1 MVLGTH
7 AGPAPSAARRW
18 TERFALLRPRTIWVL
33 GLVSAG
39 LLAGWLGLQS
49 RQWQVDFDVY
59 RMGGQHVLGSG
70 LYSSTLTAGVRHL
83 PFTYPP
89 VAALLFWPFAHLST
103 HAGRL
108 VWDAIDV
115 AALTALIAVSIA
127 AARGRNVLASDWRAA
142 LLLLFPL
149 GFLLFPVR
157 QNLELGQINVLLVLM
172 IVADLAV
179 GVSWRG
185 KKVPKGVLTGLAAAL
200 KLTPLVFVPYLL
212 ATRQWRAA
220 RNMATTFVVATG
232 ALFVIAPGASWLY
245 FTKDVFE
252 VKRVGSGS
260 LVIDQTLRAAIDRA
274 GISPSH
280 ALGDLITVAVVCSGI
295 ALAVWAHRRS
305 SRLLGVLVCA
315 GTGLLVSPISWL
327 HHYVWIVPA
336 LVWLVVGIDR
346 PAKGACWAAA
356 AAIVFMV
363 MPPFPSGQTDVL
375 WYIRENAYVISTIAF
390 FGLTAAMLWYR
401 SRTRAAADAAAPA
414 DDLRSRSDTTGRSAT
429 LGERGG

>member
-7 AGPAPSAARRW
+7 AGQAPSAAKRLA
-18 TERFALLRPRTIWVL
+18 ERVALLRPRTIWAL
-33 GLVSAG
+33 GFVSAG

-89 VAALLFWPFAHLST
+89 VAALLFWPFSHLST
-103 HAGRL
+103 HTGRL
-108 VWDAIDV
+108 VWDAIDLG
-115 AALTALIAVSIA
+115 ALLALIAVSIA

-157 QNLELGQINVLLVLM
+157 QNFELGQINVLLVLM

-185 KKVPKGVLTGLAAAL
+185 RKVPKGVLTGLAAAL
-200 KLTPLVFVPYLL
+200 KLTPLVFVLYLL

-232 ALFVIAPGASWLY
+232 ALFAIAPGASWLY

-252 VKRVGSGS
+252 VKRVGSTS
-260 LVIDQTLRAAIDRA
+260 LVINQTLRAAIDRA

-280 ALGDLITVAVVCSGI
+280 ALGDLITVAVACGGI
-295 ALAVWAHRRS
+295 ALAVRAHRQS
-305 SRLLGVLVCA
+305 SQLLAVLVCA
-315 GTGLLVSPISWL
+315 GTGLLVSPISWF
-327 HHYVWIVPA
+327 HHYVWIVPV
-336 LVWLVVGIDR
+336 LIWLVVGIDR
-346 PAKGACWAAA
+346 PAKGAYWAAA
-356 AAIVFMV
+356 VAIVFMV
-363 MPPFPSGQTDVL
+363 MPPDTSGHADAL
-375 WYIRENAYVISTIAF
+375 WYIRENAYVISTIVL
-390 FGLTAAMLWYR
+390 FGLTAAMLWFR
-401 SRTRAAADAAAPA
+401 SRTPATSEAAASA
-414 DDLRSRSDTTGRSAT
+414 DNLSRSDAPALSAT

>member
-1 MVLGTH
+1 MVLGTRVEQ
-7 AGPAPSAARRW
+7 APSAAKRW
-18 TERFALLRPRTIWVL
+18 REAFAALRPGTLWAL

-39 LLAGWLGLQS
+39 LLAGWLGLQA

-59 RMGGQHVLGSG
+59 RMGGQHVFGSG

-103 HAGRL
+103 HTGRL

-115 AALTALIAVSIA
+115 VALAALIAVSIA
-127 AARGRNVLASDWRAA
+127 AARGRNVVRADWRAA
-142 LLLLFPL
+142 LLLLFPV
-149 GFLLFPVR
+149 GYLLFPVR
-157 QNLELGQINVLLVLM
+157 QDLEFGQINVLLVLM

-185 KKVPKGVLTGLAAAL
+185 RSLPKGALTGLAAAL
-200 KLTPLVFVPYLL
+200 KLTPLVFLPYLL

-232 ALFVIAPGASWLY
+232 ALFAVAPRASWAY

-252 VKRVGSGS
+252 VKRIGDTG

-274 GISPSH
+274 GVSPSH
-280 ALGDLITVAVVCSGI
+280 ALGDLITVAVVCAGL
-295 ALAVWAHRRS
+295 ALAVHAHRRS
-305 SRLLGVLVCA
+305 SAMLGVLVCA
-315 GTGLLVSPISWL
+315 GTGLLVSPVSWV

-336 LVWLVVGIDR
+336 LVWSVLGTDR
-346 PAKGACWAAA
+346 PAKGAYWAAA
-356 AAIVFMV
+356 AAVVFMV
-363 MPPFPSGQTDVL
+363 MPSNPPGHADAL
-375 WYIRENAYVISTIAF
+375 WYVRQNAYVISTLVF
-390 FGLTAAMLWYR
+390 FALIGAMLW
-401 SRTRAAADAAAPA
+401 SRRRTPDAAATT
-414 DDLRSRSDTTGRSAT
+414 DGLGDGRDTPILAATHGGRGS
-429 LGERGG
+429 

>member
-1 MVLGTH
+1 V
-7 AGPAPSAARRW
+7 
-18 TERFALLRPRTIWVL
+18 ALLRPRTVWVL
-33 GLVSAG
+33 GFVSAG

-89 VAALLFWPFAHLST
+89 VAALLFWPFSHLPT
-103 HAGRL
+103 HTGRL

-179 GVSWRG
+179 GVTWRG
-185 KKVPKGVLTGLAAAL
+185 KKVPKGVLTGLAASL
-200 KLTPLVFVPYLL
+200 KLTPLVFLPYLL

-232 ALFVIAPGASWLY
+232 ALFAIAPGASWLY

-252 VKRVGSGS
+252 VKRVGSTS

-274 GISPSH
+274 GISPSLV
-280 ALGDLITVAVVCSGI
+280 LGDVITLAVVCGGI
-295 ALAVWAHRRS
+295 ALAVRAHRRAS
-305 SRLLGVLVCA
+305 HLLGVLLCA

-346 PAKGACWAAA
+346 PAKGAYWAAA
-356 AAIVFMV
+356 VAVVFMV
-363 MPPFPSGQTDVL
+363 MPPDPPGSGGAV
-375 WYIRENAYVISTIAF
+375 WYVRENAYVISTVAF
-390 FGLTAAMLWYR
+390 FCLTAAMLRLR
-401 SRTRAAADAAAPA
+401 SRTPAISGAAAPS
-414 DDLRSRSDTTGRSAT
+414 DDRRSRSDPPVLSAT
-429 LGERGG
+429 LGDRSG

>member
-1 MVLGTH
+1 VVLGTH
-7 AGPAPSAARRW
+7 AGQAPSAAKRW
-18 TERFALLRPRTIWVL
+18 TERCAQLRPRTIWVL
-33 GLVSAG
+33 GVVSAG

-70 LYSSTLTAGVRHL
+70 LYASTLTVGVRHL

-89 VAALLFWPFAHLST
+89 VAALLFWPFSLLST
-103 HAGRL
+103 HTGRL

-127 AARGRNVLASDWRAA
+127 AARGRNVQASDWRAG

-157 QNLELGQINVLLVLM
+157 QNLEFGQINVLLVLM

-185 KKVPKGVLTGLAAAL
+185 KKVPTGVLTGLAAAL

-252 VKRVGSGS
+252 VKRVGSTS

-274 GISPSH
+274 GVSPSH
-280 ALGDLITVAVVCSGI
+280 VLSDLITVAVVCGGI
-295 ALAVWAHRRS
+295 ALAVRAYRQS
-305 SRLLGVLVCA
+305 SQVLGVLVCA
-315 GTGLLVSPISWL
+315 GTGLLVSPVSWV

-336 LVWLVVGIDR
+336 LVWLVTGIDR
-346 PAKGACWAAA
+346 PAKGAYWAAGVA
-356 AAIVFMV
+356 LVFMV
-363 MPPFPSGQTDVL
+363 MPPDPTGHAGAL
-375 WYIRENAYVISTIAF
+375 WYIRENAYVISTVALL
-390 FGLTAAMLWYR
+390 GLTAAMLWFR
-401 SRTRAAADAAAPA
+401 SRTPVPSPVADLSSGSDAPA
-414 DDLRSRSDTTGRSAT
+414 LSAT
-429 LGERGG
+429 RVERGG